1 MVVILE
7 LPLKNDYWIP
17 SGIGC
22 IFVYITY
29 LKFSKYDKENIKRFE
44 NKLFIMGL
52 ILLFMS
58 TNLFPWFI
66 FNNMPLSIQFP
77 WRLYAFSTT
86 FFTIVGSIVLVNK
99 HSKKINDLKK
109 YLTTNLSNEIN
120 NDTSLISNNIEILSI
135 NYV

>member
-1 MVVILE
+1 MI
-7 LPLKNDYWIP
+7 
-17 SGIGC
+17 
-22 IFVYITY
+22 
-29 LKFSKYDKENIKRFE
+29 FE

-86 FFTIVGSIVLVNK
+86 LLTIVGSIVLVNK
-99 HSKKINDLKK
+99 YNKKINVLKK
-109 YLTTNLSNEIN
+109 YLIIIMLIPLLYTTAQYL
-120 NDTSLISNNIEILSI
+120 
-135 NYV
+135 